1 MLRAAF
7 RTSVNASASLVW
19 QMMKEK
25 IERPDLYVPAVE
37 RVEFARRVGPQCYER
52 LMYANFG
59 AGAHPVREHISYD
72 DLTMTVVFK
81 LVDDARFTGIVTN
94 TVYESD
100 GQVELE
106 YTMHWSPRPA
116 SGVVEGDW
124 DEVMRQAVLHAC
136 RLAEERARKG

>member
-1 MLRAAF
+1 MPRAAF
-7 RTSVNASASLVW
+7 RTPVNAPASLVW

-25 IERPDLYVPAVE
+25 IERPDLYVPGVE
-37 RVEFARRVGPQCYER
+37 RVEYARRVGPQCFER
-52 LMYANFG
+52 RMYANFG
-59 AGAHPVREHISYD
+59 AGAHPIHELITYD

-94 TVYESD
+94 TVYEAD

-116 SGVVEGDW
+116 ARVSDGNW
-124 DEVMRQAVLHAC
+124 DEIVRHAVLHAC
-136 RLAEERARKG
+136 HMAEGRASNS